1 MQVVR
6 PVHAPDGVGR
16 CPGGSH
22 VADGLEIDGV
32 AVGVD
37 AGVAT
42 ITLDRV
48 DRKNAITIEMA
59 DALAATIDGFRR
71 DPEVRVVV
79 LTGAGRAFCGGGDL
93 GRIAEHREPAEHRRR
108 LVEHMH
114 EVAFALERF
123 DKPVLAAVNGDAFG
137 AGMDLA
143 LMCDIRF
150 AATSARFSD
159 GYVLV
164 GLVPG
169 DGACWFLPRI
179 VGTSR
184 ALELL
189 LTGDTIDAAT
199 AAELGIVNHV
209 VPDGALL
216 AEVQAFAAR
225 LAARPPR
232 IVEMIKRCL
241 YESARSDL
249 RTSLDLVASH
259 MGIARSMPE
268 SAEELA
274 RFHRERDALRTA
286 SPSA

>member
-1 MQVVR
+1 VT
-6 PVHAPDGVGR
+6 
-16 CPGGSH
+16 
-22 VADGLEIDGV
+22 ADLEI
-32 AVGVD
+32 AVEG
-37 AGVAT
+37 GVAT
-42 ITLDRV
+42 VWLSRIDK
-48 DRKNAITIEMA
+48 KNAITIEMA
-59 DALAATIDGFRR
+59 DELTATFDSFRR
-71 DPEVRVVV
+71 DPDVRVVV

-123 DKPVLAAVNGDAFG
+123 DKPVIAAVNGDAFG

-150 AATSARFSD
+150 AARSARFSD

-169 DGACWFLPRI
+169 DGACWYLPRI

-189 LTGDTIDAAT
+189 LTGDTIDAAR
-199 AAELGIVNHV
+199 AAELGIVNRV
-209 VPDGALL
+209 VDDDRL
-216 AEVQAFAAR
+216 ADEAAAFAGR
-225 LAARPPR
+225 LADRPSG
-232 IVEMIKRCL
+232 IVSMIKRCL

-268 SAEELA
+268 SAEQLA
-274 RFHRERDALRTA
+274 RFQRERANARSSSTT
-286 SPSA
+286 SH